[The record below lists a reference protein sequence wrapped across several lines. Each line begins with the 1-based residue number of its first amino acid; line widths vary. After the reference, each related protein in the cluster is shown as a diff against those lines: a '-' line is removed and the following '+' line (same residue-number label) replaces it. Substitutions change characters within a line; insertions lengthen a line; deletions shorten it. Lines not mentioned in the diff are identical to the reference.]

1 MGHIAQLMEAL
12 RDGIATSTPEV
23 ALETLRAAGVPE
35 NCMVELFEGDLTL
48 AEALDYAA
56 VLRELGQEQSADEL
70 MDHLLVTAW
79 SSASMS
85 AVA

>member
-12 RDGIATSTPEV
+12 RDGIAYAKPEV
-23 ALETLRAAGVPE
+23 ALETLRAAGVPSD
-35 NCMVELFEGDLTL
+35 CMIELFEGDLTI

-56 VLRELGQEQSADEL
+56 VLRELGQEHAADEL

-79 SSASMS
+79 TSATRG